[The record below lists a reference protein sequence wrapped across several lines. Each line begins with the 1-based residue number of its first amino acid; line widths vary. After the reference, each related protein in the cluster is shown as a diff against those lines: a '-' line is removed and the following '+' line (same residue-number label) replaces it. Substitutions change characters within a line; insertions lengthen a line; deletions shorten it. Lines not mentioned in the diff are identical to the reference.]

1 MTMAQQFAP
10 QGFAPITV
18 LPAMSEPSIAD
29 ESNHRVANSLQ
40 LLAAMVSIE
49 ARRVADPIAR
59 AALDETTRR
68 IAAIAGVHRQLYQ
81 ARDTARVDLGAYLED
96 LGDALERSCGDAAN
110 GRRVLVAADSV
121 EVSPEAA
128 MALGVIV
135 SELVGNACKYA
146 YPEGAPG
153 DVRIALIRDMPGGA
167 TLHVFDRGRGMQAGA
182 ASAGTGLGTQL
193 VAMMAKRLG
202 ATFRWSDAAPGTRFT
217 LQLGTC

>member
-1 MTMAQQFAP
+1 MTMAQHFAS
-10 QGFAPITV
+10 QSFAPISV
-18 LPAMSEPSIAD
+18 LPAMREPSIAD

-49 ARRVADPIAR
+49 ARRVADPVAR
-59 AALDETTRR
+59 ATLDETTRR

-96 LGDALERSCGDAAN
+96 LGDALERSCGDAAG
-110 GRRVLVAADSV
+110 GRRVLVAADPV

-128 MALGVIV
+128 TAIGVMV

-146 YPEGAPG
+146 YPEGTPG
-153 DVRIALIRDMPGGA
+153 DVRIALIGETAGGA
-167 TLHVFDRGRGMQAGA
+167 TLHVFDRGHGMTPGTEPRG
-182 ASAGTGLGTQL
+182 SGLGTQL

-202 ATFRWSDAAPGTRFT
+202 GAFRWSDAAPGTRFT
-217 LQLGTC
+217 LYLGAC